1 MVAGDFNLIVDPQDK
16 NQGVLHR
23 RMMGRFRRTLANLDL
38 KEVYLN
44 GRRFTWSNERA
55 EPTMEKLNR
64 VFTTVDWEELF
75 PDAFLSALSSGPS
88 DHCPLVLSLA
98 PDLHRGRRFQFQSFW
113 PKVDGFQEVVREV
126 WTSQPYE
133 PNPFKRLDQK
143 LRATA
148 KRLASWSSK
157 FVGNVKMQILM
168 ATELILRFD
177 IAMESRS
184 LSPHERALRRMLKKK
199 LLGLASLERTIARQ
213 RSRIL
218 WLREGDACTRF
229 FHLHASHRRR
239 KNFVGHL
246 VVDNRRVTE
255 HDEKAKAVDIFFDQL

>member
-1 MVAGDFNLIVDPQDK
+1 
-16 NQGVLHR
+16 
-23 RMMGRFRRTLANLDL
+23 MGRFRRTLSNLDL

-44 GRRFTWSNERA
+44 GRRFTWSNERVQ
-55 EPTMEKLNR
+55 PTLEKLDR
-64 VFTTVDWEELF
+64 VFTTVDWEDLF

-98 PDLHRGRRFQFQSFW
+98 LDLHRGRRFQFQSFW
-113 PKVDGFQEVVREV
+113 PKVDGFLQVVREV
-126 WTSQPYE
+126 STTQPCE

-143 LRATA
+143 LRATT

-157 FVGNVKMQILM
+157 FIGSVKLQILM

-177 IAMESRS
+177 IAMESRP
-184 LSPHERALRRMLKKK
+184 LSPQERALRCLLKKK

-229 FHLHASHRRR
+229 FHLHASQRRR
-239 KNFVGHL
+239 KNFIGHL
-246 VVDNRRVTE
+246 VVDNRRFTE
-255 HDEKAKAVDIFFDQL
+255 HAEKAEEWTISSISC